1 MEKSRHG
8 NESRRKFL
16 SQLGVAGMSIPF
28 LSLGSCNDGD
38 EQSKQQS
45 MTNKSDKAGK
55 LGIALVGLGDYATTQ
70 LAPALEKTQHCYLA
84 GIVTGTPAKADAWKE
99 KYQIPGK
106 NIHNYENFDS
116 IKDNKDIDIV
126 YIVLPNNM
134 HAEYTVRAALAGKHV
149 ICEKPMAISVT
160 ECDKMIAACRQA
172 GRLLSIGYRLHFDP
186 YNQELIRLA
195 QEKVYGNLKK
205 MKSAF
210 SILTEKGIW
219 RLDKKIAGGGPM
231 VDVGIYCAQA
241 ACYVTGK
248 VPVAVTAQTF
258 PISDKTKFI
267 DIEET
272 LNFQL
277 EMPDGIIA
285 ECRASYS
292 EDECYFH
299 AEAEEG
305 WFELKPAFFYVDNAG
320 STSDSKIIKFPPPTQ
335 QLKQM
340 DAFALAIKNN
350 TPSTVPGEM
359 GRRDV
364 KIIEA
369 VYQAMNTG
377 KRVEIAKG

>member
-1 MEKSRHG
+1 MEKSRYG
-8 NESRRKFL
+8 DESRRKFL
-16 SQLGVAGMSIPF
+16 YQLGVAGMGIPL

-38 EQSKQQS
+38 ERSKQHS
-45 MTNKSDKAGK
+45 MINKRDNAGK

-70 LAPALEKTQHCYLA
+70 LAPALEKTQHCYLS
-84 GIVTGTPAKADAWKE
+84 GIVTGTPSKTETWKE
-99 KYQIPGK
+99 KYQIPEN
-106 NIHNYENFDS
+106 NIYDYRNFDS

-126 YIVLPNNM
+126 YVVLPNSM
-134 HAEYTVRAALAGKHV
+134 HAEYTIRAAQAGKHV
-149 ICEKPMAISVT
+149 ICEKPMAITVD
-160 ECDKMIAACRQA
+160 ECDKMIAACKQA
-172 GRLLSIGYRLHFDP
+172 GKLLSLGYRLHFDP
-186 YNQELIRLA
+186 YNLEIIRLA
-195 QEKVYGNLKK
+195 REKVYGDLKK
-205 MKSAF
+205 IKTAF

-219 RLDKKIAGGGPM
+219 RLNKKLAGGGPM
-231 VDVGIYCAQA
+231 VDVGIYCIQA

-248 VPVAVTAQTF
+248 EPKAVTAQTF

-272 LNFQL
+272 VNFQL
-277 EMPDGIIA
+277 EMADGIVA

-299 AEAEEG
+299 ADAEKG
-305 WFELKPAFFYVDNAG
+305 WFELNPAFFYVDNSG
-320 STSDSKIIKFPPPTQ
+320 TTSDNKIIKFPPLTQ

-340 DAFALAIKNN
+340 DAFASAIKNN
-350 TPSTVPGEM
+350 TPNIVSGEM

-369 VYQAMNTG
+369 VYEAMNSG